1 MKQSTLT
8 IILSVVIIV
17 VVLIVGCANYFASE
31 EIYNNG
37 ICKECG
43 GHYHIVGTPT
53 HKHHM
58 YVYECDQCGDTFQTV
73 GLMTKTEGK

>member
-8 IILSVVIIV
+8 IIISVIIIIV
-17 VVLIVGCANYFASE
+17 AVVLMVANYFAGE

-53 HKHHM
+53 KNYHF
-58 YVYECDQCGDTFQTV
+58 YVYECDQCGESFSTT
-73 GLMTKTEGK
+73 GLMTKN